1 MAKKINPLIWIGIIW
16 LCCVFSAGY
25 LSLARPGIGT
35 HWEQEPAPPKP
46 ITRLELGK
54 AGEVIGHTSEGTMYE
69 FTYGIYQSQSAWQ
82 KVEQPSG
89 TPAIGE
95 SCTPDIADRIVL
107 PPPGKVVSRVSENCS
122 YIESGYRFEVVL
134 LENGQIWSWEHET
147 YAYAVL
153 LIMLI
158 LFIALAIGILILLIG
173 IVIVIYKK
181 IKKTA

>member
-1 MAKKINPLIWIGIIW
+1 
-16 LCCVFSAGY
+16 
-25 LSLARPGIGT
+25 
-35 HWEQEPAPPKP
+35 
-46 ITRLELGK
+46 
-54 AGEVIGHTSEGTMYE
+54 
-69 FTYGIYQSQSAWQ
+69 
-82 KVEQPSG
+82 
-89 TPAIGE
+89 
-95 SCTPDIADRIVL
+95 VL
-107 PPPGKVVSRVSENCS
+107 PPPGKVGSRVSENCS

-134 LENGQIWSWEHET
+134 LENGEIWSWEHET